1 MGIFIGNYEF
11 KGPYKSPD
19 RLEEKQGLCAV
30 LHVHQDEYELVDVS
44 ESQNVQADFRRM
56 PEASPSTKG
65 AFMVAVCYT
74 NELGQGERQGM
85 VAEIKKEFAEPTA

>member
-11 KGPYKSPD
+11 KGPYKSTD

-30 LHVHQDEYELVDVS
+30 LHVHRDEYELVDVS
-44 ESQNVQADFRRM
+44 ESQNVKADFRKM

-65 AFMVAVCYT
+65 AFMVAVHYT
-74 NELGQGERQGM
+74 NEVGQSGRQGM
-85 VAEIKKEFAEPTA
+85 VAEIQKEFTEPSA